1 LPQKCRFPFRDYLLY
16 HLPVQSGQFG
26 VIFVVLDR
34 TIGAR
39 HRPHVPH
46 TKSSVANCA
55 NIPTICCVIIPC
67 IQNLFTYQLAEV
79 FLGRGVW
86 KVFLGRDVWKG
97 AFAHDLITRD
107 QVMIS

>member
-1 LPQKCRFPFRDYLLY
+1 MSLTPSL
-16 HLPVQSGQFG
+16 
-26 VIFVVLDR
+26 VLQ
-34 TIGAR
+34 I
-39 HRPHVPH
+39 VPIYQPWLVYMLCQH
-46 TKSSVANCA
+46 
-55 NIPTICCVIIPC
+55 ICCVIIPC